1 MENEKGIIILV
12 IKEEYDLDIIVDAF
26 IEIPKGS
33 SNKYEYDE
41 ERKVFVLDRALFSP
55 MFYPADYGFIP
66 NTLAEDGD
74 PIDIMVL
81 MANPTFPGCMIKCRV
96 IGMFL
101 MEDEKGKD
109 EKIIAVP
116 LGDPRYKEMKSI
128 EDMGSHM
135 KKEFEHFFSEY
146 KQLEGKEVHIGGWAD
161 VEEAYRAIEKAKENY
176 NK

>member
-1 MENEKGIIILV
+1 MERNGV
-12 IKEEYDLDIIVDAF
+12 DRMDIIVDAF

-41 ERKVFVLDRALFSP
+41 EKGVFVLDRALFSP

-81 MANPTFPGCMIKCRV
+81 MANPTFPGCVIRSRV

-116 LGDPRYKEMKSI
+116 VSDPRYDDMKTI
-128 EDMGSHM
+128 DDMGSHM

-146 KQLEGKEVHIGGWAD
+146 KQLEGKEVIVRGWTNI
-161 VEEAYRAIEKAKENY
+161 EEAATAIAAAKKRY
-176 NK
+176 

>member
-1 MENEKGIIILV
+1 MGV
-12 IKEEYDLDIIVDAF
+12 IVDAF

-66 NTLAEDGD
+66 DTLAEDGD

-81 MANPTFPGCMIKCRV
+81 MANPTFPGCMIRSRV

-116 LGDPRYKEMKSI
+116 LGDPRYEEIKTI
-128 EDMGSHM
+128 DDMGSHM

-146 KQLEGKEVHIGGWAD
+146 KQLEGKEVHIRGWAD
-161 VEEAYRAIEKAKENY
+161 IEEAHAAIEKARKNRC
-176 NK
+176 K

>member
-1 MENEKGIIILV
+1 M
-12 IKEEYDLDIIVDAF
+12 DIIVDAF

-74 PIDIMVL
+74 PLDIMVL
-81 MANPTFPGCMIKCRV
+81 MANPTFPGCMIRSRV

-116 LGDPRYKEMKSI
+116 LGDPRYEEIKTI

-146 KQLEGKEVHIGGWAD
+146 KQLEGKEVHVRGWAN
-161 VEEAYRAIEKAKENY
+161 VEEAYAAIEKARENY
-176 NK
+176 R

>member
-1 MENEKGIIILV
+1 MVSIN
-12 IKEEYDLDIIVDAF
+12 IIVDAF

-41 ERKVFVLDRALFSP
+41 KRKVFVLDRALFSP
-55 MFYPADYGFIP
+55 MFYPADYGFVP
-66 NTLAEDGD
+66 DTLAEDGD

-81 MANPTFPGCMIKCRV
+81 MANPTFPGCMIKSRV

-116 LGDPRYKEMKSI
+116 LGDPRYEEIKTI
-128 EDMGSHM
+128 DDMGPHI

-146 KQLEGKEVHIGGWAD
+146 KQLEGKKVHIQGWAD
-161 VEEAYRAIEKAKENY
+161 IEEANAAIENARKNY
-176 NK
+176 QE